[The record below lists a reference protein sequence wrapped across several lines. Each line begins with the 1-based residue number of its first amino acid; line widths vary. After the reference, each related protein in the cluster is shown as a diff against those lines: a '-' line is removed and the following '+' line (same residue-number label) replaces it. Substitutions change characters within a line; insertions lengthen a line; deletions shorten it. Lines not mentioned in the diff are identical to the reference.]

1 MQVCN
6 LINKSKF
13 IPEGIFLV
21 CEFINGSE
29 VTKMGGQE
37 SKNEKKR
44 DKAWQTL
51 FSQCKDFREIIFYIN
66 NVWLDPSYK
75 LRILPT
81 ESNE

>member
-1 MQVCN
+1 
-6 LINKSKF
+6 
-13 IPEGIFLV
+13 
-21 CEFINGSE
+21 
-29 VTKMGGQE
+29 MGGQE